1 MELYGIKVNNEPTIR
16 QMEAIELAQK
26 DSKSNIG
33 LMVEVIAIL
42 KDKEET
48 KTVEEIKNI
57 IYDLS
62 AKEINNLAKFVET
75 IGGDDKKKYK
85 K

>member
-26 DSKSNIG
+26 DAKSNIG

-48 KTVEEIKNI
+48 KTVEEIKEV
-57 IYDLS
+57 IYNLS
-62 AKEINNLAKFVET
+62 AKEINTLAKFVET
-75 IGGDDKKKYK
+75 IGADDKKK
-85 K
+85 

>member
-16 QMEAIELAQK
+16 QMEAIEIAQK
-26 DSKSNIG
+26 DAKSNIG

-48 KTVEEIKNI
+48 KTDEEIKEV
-57 IYDLS
+57 IYNLS
-62 AKEINNLAKFVET
+62 AKEINTLAKFVET
-75 IGGDDKKKYK
+75 IGADDKKK
-85 K
+85 

>member
-48 KTVEEIKNI
+48 KTVEEIKEV
-57 IYDLS
+57 IYNLS
-62 AKEINNLAKFVET
+62 AKEINTLAKFVET
-75 IGGDDKKKYK
+75 IGADDKKK
-85 K
+85 

>member
-75 IGGDDKKKYK
+75 IGGDDKKK
-85 K
+85 

>member
-16 QMEAIELAQK
+16 QMEAIEIAQK
-26 DSKSNIG
+26 KSESNIG

-48 KTVEEIKNI
+48 KTVEEIKEV
-57 IYDLS
+57 IYNLS
-62 AKEINNLAKFVET
+62 AKEINTLAKFVET
-75 IGGDDKKKYK
+75 IGMDDKKK
-85 K
+85 

>member
-57 IYDLS
+57 IYNLS
-62 AKEINNLAKFVET
+62 AKEINTLAKFVET
-75 IGGDDKKKYK
+75 IGADDKKK
-85 K
+85 

>member
-16 QMEAIELAQK
+16 QMEAIELAQN

-62 AKEINNLAKFVET
+62 AKEINTLAKFVET
-75 IGGDDKKKYK
+75 IGGDDKKK
-85 K
+85 